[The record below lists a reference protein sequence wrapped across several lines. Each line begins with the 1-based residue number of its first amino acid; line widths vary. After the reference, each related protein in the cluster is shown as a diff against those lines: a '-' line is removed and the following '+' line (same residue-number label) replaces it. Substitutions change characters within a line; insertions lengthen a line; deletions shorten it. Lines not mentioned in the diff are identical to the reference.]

1 MNNTNSSQDEDGK
14 FFFNLNLGHRNYLF
28 FEHPHHNATYRD
40 YLFLWFVRAP
50 ACQGAA
56 GVDHGVGAGAEH
68 AGVLCPQLLED
79 GEERG
84 QDRPLLRHGRAAQVP
99 PPPSLLLRNV
109 MLLELSTNLREVS

>member
-1 MNNTNSSQDEDGK
+1 MNHTNSSEDEDGK

-40 YLFLWFVRAP
+40 CFSGQSCTTSTP

-99 PPPSLLLRNV
+99 PSSLPAPS
-109 MLLELSTNLREVS
+109 

>member
-1 MNNTNSSQDEDGK
+1 MQRIMITCLSELYNSI
-14 FFFNLNLGHRNYLF
+14 
-28 FEHPHHNATYRD
+28 
-40 YLFLWFVRAP
+40 P

-56 GVDHGVGAGAEH
+56 GFDDGVGAGAEH

-99 PPPSLLLRNV
+99 PSSLPAPS
-109 MLLELSTNLREVS
+109 